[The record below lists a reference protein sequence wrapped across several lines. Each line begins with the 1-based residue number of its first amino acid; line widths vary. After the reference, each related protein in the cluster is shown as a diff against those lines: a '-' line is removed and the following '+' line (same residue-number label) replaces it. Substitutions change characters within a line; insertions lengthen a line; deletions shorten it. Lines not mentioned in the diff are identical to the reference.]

1 MTSSH
6 DAARSASSAHASTG
20 TPGRTRVNGIALKIH
35 EPNPAGRSSAVE
47 TTPVLLLHGIGGNAD
62 TFSGVAPQLAGAGW
76 RVVAWDAPGYGE
88 SEDPTAQ
95 DTGADSAGTYVDIV
109 AGLLGALGAE
119 RAHLVGVSWG
129 GVIATHVAARRPELV
144 ASLSLLDSTRGSGTA
159 AEKAA
164 AMRGR
169 VAELEELGGPAFAAK
184 RAPRLL
190 AEDPGPASAAEVERQ
205 MSQVRVPGYSG
216 AAEMMAQSDTGP
228 VLAQLHVPTLVLV
241 GDEDQVTG
249 VDESRLLAR
258 EIPDAHFGLVSRA
271 GHAAVQE
278 RPAEV
283 AEALLSFL
291 ADFVEATDVPARE
304 EAAR

>member
-1 MTSSH
+1 MTSPH
-6 DAARSASSAHASTG
+6 EAARAASSVRASSA
-20 TPGRTRVNGIALKIH
+20 RTRVNGIALKIY
-35 EPNPAGRSSAVE
+35 EPSSASRLGAIE
-47 TTPVLLLHGIGGNAD
+47 TTPVFLLHGIGANAD
-62 TFSGVAPQLAGAGW
+62 TFSGVAPRLADAGW

-88 SEDPTAQ
+88 SEDPTSQ
-95 DTGADSAGTYVDIV
+95 VTGADSAGTYVDIV
-109 AGLLGALGAE
+109 AGLIGALDAE

-129 GVIATHVAARRPELV
+129 GVLAIHVASRRPELV

-159 AEKAA
+159 PEKAA

-190 AEDPGPASAAEVERQ
+190 AEHPEPVAAAEVERQ

-228 VLAQLHVPTLVLV
+228 LLTQLHVPTLVLV
-241 GDEDQVTG
+241 GDEDHVTG

-258 EIPDAHFGLVSRA
+258 EIPGAYFCLINRA

-278 RPAEV
+278 RPVEV

-291 ADFVEATDVPARE
+291 AGFAEAAGVPAHQGG
-304 EAAR
+304 AR